1 MICPNTTVTPVV
13 RVGGSAYLHPPWP
26 GTACS
31 AVPANRRKAACMV
44 SRVRV
49 WLNRTYAENVFF
61 MDQLRNNPHAR
72 PVDIH
77 ATHGDADS
85 PVLAAADTADL
96 EPEGLSPAAYVE
108 YALDQCAKRGIDVF
122 VPRLHQAAIAA
133 HREEFTAVG
142 TALLAPPAAS
152 IEVFEDK
159 VTAYEAVQ
167 AYGVPVPPWFRV
179 TDADELVA
187 AVEEL
192 EADGHRACFKPA
204 SGAGGVGFRVVTRAP
219 FSLDHLSGFPGPYV
233 PLDTVVAALREA
245 GEPVDWLVMPRL
257 EQPEVSV
264 DCLTGTDGR
273 VRMAVG
279 RTKNG
284 RRRGFSLNPAWIEP
298 ARRLAESF
306 ELHHLTN
313 IQFRM
318 FGDRPVLMDVNTRPA
333 GGLHQLALCGI
344 NAPWAAVRLALGEET
359 GDVLPTRLG
368 QDYTVVSGPRPV
380 RPVTLP
386 QQADDTTT
394 ADADA
399 SVGQGVGH
407 GVSAGAAVGH
417 GAGAPVPADVP
428 AVADLPRT
436 VEVPGAMGLPMVVEV
451 PVGAVEPV
459 EARSLAVAP
468 QDAPPRASS
477 PTACSA
483 ADRPLA
489 V

>member
-1 MICPNTTVTPVV
+1 
-13 RVGGSAYLHPPWP
+13 
-26 GTACS
+26 
-31 AVPANRRKAACMV
+31 MV

-61 MDQLRNNPHAR
+61 MDQLRHNPHAR

-96 EPEGLSPAAYVE
+96 EPENLSPAAYVE

-133 HREEFTAVG
+133 HREEFMALG
-142 TALLAPPAAS
+142 TALLAPPAEA
-152 IEVFEDK
+152 IEIFEDK

-167 AYGVPVPPWFRV
+167 ARGIAVPPWFRV

-192 EADGHRACFKPA
+192 EDCGHRACFKPA
-204 SGAGGVGFRVVTRAP
+204 AGAGGVGFRVVTRAP
-219 FSLDHLSGFPGPYV
+219 FSLDQLSGFPTPYV
-233 PLDTVVAALREA
+233 QLDMVVEAVRAAE
-245 GEPVDWLVMPRL
+245 EPVDWLVMPHL

-264 DCLTGTDGR
+264 DCLTGRDGR

-284 RRRGFSLNPAWIEP
+284 RRRGFSQNPAWIEP
-298 ARRLAESF
+298 ARHIAGQF
-306 ELHHLTN
+306 GLHYLTN

-318 FGDRPVLMDVNTRPA
+318 YGEEPVLMDVNTRPA

-344 NAPWAAVRLALGEET
+344 NAPWAAVRLALGEEP
-359 GDVLPTRLG
+359 GDVVPARPG
-368 QDYTVVSGPRPV
+368 QDYTVVSGARPV
-380 RPVTLP
+380 RPVALP
-386 QQADDTTT
+386 HQ
-394 ADADA
+394 
-399 SVGQGVGH
+399 
-407 GVSAGAAVGH
+407 
-417 GAGAPVPADVP
+417 
-428 AVADLPRT
+428 VA
-436 VEVPGAMGLPMVVEV
+436 EV
-451 PVGAVEPV
+451 PVVATEPV
-459 EARSLAVAP
+459 EARALAVAP
-468 QDAPPRASS
+468 SDAPALASA
-477 PTACSA
+477 PAACKPS